1 MFMRIVKM
9 CIIKFK
15 RLITCTLLNLFR
27 TCSGLHTITLSE
39 VAGLFLENMIINIIY
54 LKKCKSLLDDFML
67 IISQLFSHIS
77 IILNLKYYDFISYY
91 INKDLLLLLLF
102 LPQVPTFLLT
112 VLQLYSKNVSFLF
125 LLINKPHVYN
135 IYCSN
140 LYNEANNELVL

>member
-39 VAGLFLENMIINIIY
+39 VTGLFLENMIINIIY

-91 INKDLLLLLLF
+91 INKDLLLF
-102 LPQVPTFLLT
+102 LPQVTTFLLT
-112 VLQLYSKNVSFLF
+112 VLQLCSKNVSFLF

-140 LYNEANNELVL
+140 LYNEANNELIL